1 MVRYRTERIFFQYTI
16 FIYIVEKMTYYTE
29 YNVMVSS
36 SAKKLN
42 QTTTLESY
50 SNDNICYS
58 EG

>member
-1 MVRYRTERIFFQYTI
+1 MVRYRTERTFFQTTI

-29 YNVMVSS
+29 YNLMVSK
-36 SAKKLN
+36 SAKKFN

>member
-1 MVRYRTERIFFQYTI
+1 MVRYRTERTFFQNTI

-29 YNVMVSS
+29 YNLMVSS